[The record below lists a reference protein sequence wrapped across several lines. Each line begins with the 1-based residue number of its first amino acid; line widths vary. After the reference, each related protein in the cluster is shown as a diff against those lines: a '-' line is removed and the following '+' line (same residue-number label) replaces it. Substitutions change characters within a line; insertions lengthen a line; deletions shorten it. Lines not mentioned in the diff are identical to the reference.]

1 MTTMIANRQRQHQ
14 LGAEELLE
22 LGRPMPL
29 AIVSRT
35 PFFMGRAPRM
45 EGRDQLGFID
55 ILGNVAGFL
64 IDGISWALTNLGNL
78 LDVPL
83 KILSQGIDLVFN
95 GVADLLRNIPIV
107 GDLLAQIVVL
117 GGSILKF
124 GLSIPGMVLREA
136 GNVLG
141 GIAKAL
147 KTEGTDG
154 ENQEKVDKAKDDIV
168 SKAPDGVKENV
179 KAILDASGVTGRNLT
194 PTVSSSGTVTGAAG
208 ATGATGAQ
216 GLPGVSEPGIGT
228 ALAIGIPVIG
238 GLILFTALT

>member
-1 MTTMIANRQRQHQ
+1 
-14 LGAEELLE
+14 
-22 LGRPMPL
+22 MPL

-45 EGRDQLGFID
+45 EGRSQMGFGLDLI
-55 ILGNVAGFL
+55 GNVAGFL

-107 GDLLAQIVVL
+107 GDLLAQVMVL
-117 GGSILKF
+117 GGAILKF

-179 KAILDASGVTGRNLT
+179 KAILGASGVTGRNLT
-194 PTVSSSGTVTGAAG
+194 PSVSSSGTVTGAAG
-208 ATGATGAQ
+208 PTGAAGAP
-216 GLPGVSEPGIGT
+216 GMPGVEEPGIGT
-228 ALAIGIPVIG
+228 ALAIGLPVIG
-238 GLILFTALT
+238 GLILLAVLT